1 MALMDDFNTRRQN
14 EQKYNIDQN
23 AKQGYLYRSRARY
36 LYNVWL
42 VEGYNNTL
50 NQNPQYH
57 REVLRPQNLIPDQTK
72 VWAGLGDLIDIELT
86 KDSALGMKLF
96 KDINP
101 KLPLAEQIRNKY
113 RNANNLFKEIAII
126 GPENNLI
133 SYSPQNELEA
143 VAQSAREPAPQIAS
157 EAKPEFKED
166 SIITKEPESLLKPST
181 EPDTKDD
188 ETVTQKQEVPI
199 IQATDSDF
207 KDQYSVN
214 QSYQSYF
221 SRKQISHNRMI
232 VLGDRQKEILLAHM
246 FDNHILVIDGG
257 PGTGKTSTMIQRLK
271 LLISNTF
278 YTDPDYK
285 AEDFSNGTDLDHLKK
300 IWNGFLKDKA
310 DKNDTWMFFSP
321 TIQLNEFL
329 KNSLSG
335 EGLKYIPES
344 TKVWVNRSR
353 KTLTGYCIE
362 LARDLYHFVDTTP
375 LKAELEN
382 EFFQASPV
390 TLYQNFE
397 SKLLKQ
403 FKKDRFEAFEEL
415 NRLQKKAGIERPK
428 DTSYQ
433 PTSFESIFKYSA
445 SDCKNT
451 FDDIDTNSQASKN
464 FVKQLSEQLDIEL
477 YAACS
482 EEFPYDEKC
491 SHFKKNELT
500 TSEIRRNKILS
511 RIVLFWF
518 IEKNNRKLFDEI
530 FNTDNDL
537 LEQYKALRELL
548 YETRLSDFKKG
559 ACNTD
564 TKDCNKKDQDKNS
577 ETNDCIKVPYKEQF
591 SDATNTTMNIFFDNL
606 AQREGYPLS
615 TKAYQTFFTA
625 TKGAIK
631 RNGFDR
637 KHGNIP
643 WIRYFTEN
651 LEAELKRITEKLIW
665 CIIKNYV
672 NKDNKYIG
680 SDFQNSWFVTTKIS
694 NEWANF
700 KDVEKARKELY
711 KKEDFDILFS
721 STFRK
726 IYDEFRKENGF
737 DGPYKIQ
744 ELSFQI
750 YAANTLAKKLYK
762 ANRNA
767 FNQLVPRNYILN
779 AYHTAAR
786 IIIGIDEST
795 DFTPVELAAMAS
807 LGHPEYNC
815 ITLAGDQMQAFNEKG
830 ITNWSQLQNGIF
842 FTPCAIMDLKISY
855 RQSHTLLEMAKK
867 IYKRALGKEAPYDS
881 YVTLPRESA
890 PLLLRSN
897 DNNEKIKWLANRIK
911 SIQKTSG
918 YQPATAIFYPSD
930 NKNEI
935 EEFVENLSD
944 YITVESCFS
953 TTDSKIIVYPL
964 SLVKGLEFEVAFFYD
979 LDSIN
984 DTVMQQRY
992 LYVGLS
998 RATFYLG
1005 ATSSNSWNDD
1015 LSKDFE
1021 TDIQKANW
1029 PLAEGEKPLPP
1040 SNDDVKKVFVNEA
1053 KIESKK
1059 EEPPKAETA
1068 PYASLQN
1075 ANKSST
1081 TASKNEEKRTI
1092 RGTIQLNQPNQ
1103 ISTTVFVDRNLQIKT
1118 KDWADQHGLKVD
1130 FVMRLLRDAGV
1141 PVRSHLTKLNV
1152 SEFDKIEKAAI
1163 AEKKKIE
1170 ERNNYLARFIEHT
1183 PVHSTVLPTD
1193 PSRLHS
1199 NVRIH
1204 HDKLG
1209 NGTITDRQDTNNDAK
1224 ISIRFDQDN
1233 RTRVFDLSKALPHLQ
1248 IIEKFG

>member
-1 MALMDDFNTRRQN
+1 MALTDDFDTRRRN
-14 EQKYNIDQN
+14 EQNYSIDQN
-23 AKQGYLYRSRARY
+23 AKQGYSYKSRAHY

-42 VEGYNNTL
+42 VEGYRNTL
-50 NQNPQYH
+50 NQNPRYH
-57 REVLRPQNLIPDQTK
+57 QEVLRPQNLIPDQTK
-72 VWAGLGDLIDIELT
+72 VWAELGGLVDIELT

-113 RNANNLFKEIAII
+113 RNANSLFKEIAII
-126 GPENNLI
+126 GPESNII
-133 SYSPQNELEA
+133 SYSPEESKIEAPKAREFNTQVSTTTPLKTEA
-143 VAQSAREPAPQIAS
+143 VKVDQKAEQE
-157 EAKPEFKED
+157 
-166 SIITKEPESLLKPST
+166 TKE
-181 EPDTKDD
+181 
-188 ETVTQKQEVPI
+188 
-199 IQATDSDF
+199 
-207 KDQYSVN
+207 QYSVD

-232 VLGDRQKEILLAHM
+232 VLGDRQKEIQLAHM

-271 LLISNTF
+271 LLISSTF
-278 YTDPDYK
+278 YTDPEYN
-285 AEDFSNGTDLDHLKK
+285 AEDFSNGTDLNHLKN
-300 IWNGFLKDKA
+300 IWNDFLKDKT

-362 LARDLYHFVDTTP
+362 LARDLYHFVDSTP
-375 LKAELEN
+375 LKAELED
-382 EFFQASPV
+382 EFFHASPV
-390 TLYQNFE
+390 SLYQTFE
-397 SKLLKQ
+397 GKLLEQ
-403 FKKDRFEAFEEL
+403 FKEDRFEALEEL
-415 NRLQKKAGIERPK
+415 NRLQKKAGIEQPK

-451 FDDIDTNSQASKN
+451 FDDIDTNSQVSKN
-464 FVKQLSEQLDIEL
+464 FVKQLSEQLQNEL
-477 YAACS
+477 YAVCS
-482 EEFPYDEKC
+482 EEFPNDEKC
-491 SHFKKNELT
+491 SYFIKNRLT
-500 TSEIRRNKILS
+500 TSETLRNRILS

-530 FNTDNDL
+530 FSTDNDL
-537 LEQYKALRELL
+537 LKQYEALRELFF
-548 YETRLSDFKKG
+548 ETRLSDFKKG
-559 ACNTD
+559 FCNTS
-564 TKDCNKKDQDKNS
+564 TKNCDKS
-577 ETNDCIKVPYKEQF
+577 IQSKGGETSYCINVPYKEQF
-591 SDATNTTMNIFFDNL
+591 SDATKTTMNIFFDNL
-606 AQREGYPLS
+606 AQKEGYPLS

-625 TKGAIK
+625 TKGAIQ

-637 KHGNIP
+637 KHGNIQ
-643 WIRYFTEN
+643 WVHYFTEN

-672 NKDNKYIG
+672 NNDNKYIG
-680 SDFQNSWFVTTKIS
+680 SDFRNSWFVTSEIS
-694 NEWANF
+694 KAWVNF
-700 KDVEKARKELY
+700 RNVEKARKELY

-721 STFRK
+721 TTFKK
-726 IYDEFRKENGF
+726 IYDEFRQENGF

-750 YAANTLAKKLYK
+750 YAANTLTQKLHK
-762 ANRNA
+762 ANKNA
-767 FNQLVPRNYILN
+767 FVQLIPRNSIIN

-842 FTPCAIMDLKISY
+842 FNPCAIMDLKISY

-867 IYKRALGKEAPYDS
+867 IYKRALSKEAPYDS

-897 DNNEKIKWLANRIK
+897 DHNEKIKWLANRIK
-911 SIQKTSG
+911 SIEKASG

-930 NKNEI
+930 SKAEI
-935 EEFVENLSD
+935 EEFVEDFNN
-944 YITVESCFS
+944 YISVESCFS

-979 LDSIN
+979 LDTIK

-1005 ATSSNSWNDD
+1005 ATSSSSWNDD

-1053 KIESKK
+1053 KNVPKK
-1059 EEPPKAETA
+1059 EEPPKVKTT
-1068 PYASLQN
+1068 PSTSTQDV
-1075 ANKSST
+1075 NKSPSTT
-1081 TASKNEEKRTI
+1081 TASNHAERRVLT
-1092 RGTIQLNQPNQ
+1092 GTIHPNKIQQIPPKENIKIPTITTIVDENNQ
-1103 ISTTVFVDRNLQIKT
+1103 IKP
-1118 KDWADQHGLKVD
+1118 KDWADQQGLKVD
-1130 FVMRLLRDAGV
+1130 VVMKLLRDAGV
-1141 PVRSHLTKLNV
+1141 LVRTHMSKLDA
-1152 SEFDKIEKAAI
+1152 SEYNKI
-1163 AEKKKIE
+1163 AEVAIVEKRKME
-1170 ERNNYLARFIEHT
+1170 ARYKNLRGVREQAPTYRTI
-1183 PVHSTVLPTD
+1183 LPTD
-1193 PSRLHS
+1193 SNSLHP
-1199 NVRIH
+1199 NARVH
-1204 HDKLG
+1204 HDVFG
-1209 NGTITDRQDTNNDAK
+1209 NGTIISRNNAITNTT
-1224 ISIRFDQDN
+1224 ISVRFDRDN
-1233 RTRVFDLSKALPHLQ
+1233 QIRTFNLNMALRYLK
-1248 IIEKFG
+1248 IIV